1 MDATR
6 DPEALPLSLAR
17 MEALSDGIFAVA
29 MTLLVLDLHVPDLSG
44 GGSPGGLAA
53 ALGAQWPAYLAYIS
67 SFLTAGIIWANHHA
81 MLRTFRA
88 LDKVLLFLNVLLL
101 MVISFIPF
109 STQVLARYLLARD
122 FAPTAMLVYSGTMTL
137 MAVSFF
143 SVWWYAGRSGL
154 LREALDPAQRGR
166 ITRTH
171 ISQGLIPYVLADW
184 LAFSNVWASLAICV
198 LVALIYVFIPSGAPR
213 PVAHRR

>member
-1 MDATR
+1 MEATR
-6 DPEALPLSLAR
+6 DAEALPLSLAR

-29 MTLLVLDLHVPDLSG
+29 MTLLVLDLHVPDLSR

-53 ALGAQWPAYLAYIS
+53 ALGTLWPAYLAYIS

-122 FAPTAMLVYSGTMTL
+122 FAATAMLVYSGTLTL

-143 SVWWYAGRSGL
+143 SVWWYAGRAGL
-154 LREALDPAQRGR
+154 LRDALDPAHLGR

-171 ISQGLIPYVLADW
+171 ISQGLLPYAFADVLA
-184 LAFSNVWASLAICV
+184 LSNVWASLAVCI
-198 LVALIYVFIPSGAPR
+198 LVAVVYVFIPSATPH
-213 PVAHRR
+213 PAVNRR

>member
-1 MDATR
+1 MEATR
-6 DPEALPLSLAR
+6 DAEALALSLTR

-29 MTLLVLDLHVPDLSG
+29 MTLLVLDLRVPVLSG

-53 ALGAQWPAYLAYIS
+53 ALGAQWTSYLAYIS

-88 LDKVLLFLNVLLL
+88 LDKLVLFFNVLLL
-101 MVISFIPF
+101 MVVSFIPF
-109 STQVLARYLLARD
+109 STQVLARYLLAHD

-143 SVWWYAGRSGL
+143 SIWRYAVRAGL
-154 LREALDPAQRGR
+154 LRETVDSAHLSRV
-166 ITRTH
+166 TRTH
-171 ISQGLIPYVLADW
+171 IFQGLVPYVLADV
-184 LAFSNVWASLAICV
+184 LALINVWASLTVCI
-198 LVALIYVFIPSGAPR
+198 LVAVIYVFIPSGALHPTR
-213 PVAHRR
+213 NRK